1 LIGLLQLVIM
11 FSIAYRRRYPREE
24 RVRHSGPL
32 LPRLAG
38 SVVILAMPV
47 AVVGS
52 VVFGIA
58 TATESAA
65 IGVVF
70 ALLIGLGMG
79 GGAWLKLLPESLRV
93 AVSMSA
99 RIMMI
104 IAFSQLFVWILVLEG
119 VPQQIAALVSGL
131 ELGPVAVLL
140 LISLFVL
147 VLGTFIDVSPAI
159 LLLTPTLLPA
169 AQAAGVSGVQFG
181 IVLISGLAIG
191 ACTPPVGNCLNV
203 GAAISRLGIGQ
214 IFSGAAPFLLANLLT
229 LIAISVF
236 PALVMWIPTWWMG

>member
-1 LIGLLQLVIM
+1 
-11 FSIAYRRRYPREE
+11 
-24 RVRHSGPL
+24 
-32 LPRLAG
+32 LPRIAVSLL
-38 SVVILAMPV
+38 ILGMPV

-65 IGVVF
+65 IGVAM
-70 ALLIGLGMG
+70 ALMIGVALGG
-79 GGAWLKLLPESLRV
+79 PAWLARFPESLRT
-93 AVSMSA
+93 AVLMSA
-99 RIMMI
+99 KIMMI

-119 VPQQIAALVSGL
+119 IPQQIAAIVQGMD
-131 ELGPVAVLL
+131 LGPVSVLL
-140 LISLFVL
+140 LISVIVL
-147 VLGTFIDVSPAI
+147 LLGTFIDVSPAI

-169 AQAAGVSGVQFG
+169 AQAAGVSGIQFG

-203 GAAISRLGIGQ
+203 GAAISGLRIGE
-214 IFSGAAPFLLANLLT
+214 IFKGAAPFLAANLLT
-229 LIAISVF
+229 LLAVCSI